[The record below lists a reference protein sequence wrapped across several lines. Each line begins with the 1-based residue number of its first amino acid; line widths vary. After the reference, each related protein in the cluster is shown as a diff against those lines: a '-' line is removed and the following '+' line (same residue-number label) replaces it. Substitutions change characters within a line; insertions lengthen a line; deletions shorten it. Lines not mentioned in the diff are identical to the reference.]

1 MKGGLRPD
9 GVSKSKLPMKNVEE
23 AIELLFISTLSST
36 IPTTSDTWLIDSG
49 ASRHD
54 KENLP
59 DLIKKESHLRV
70 VLGDDARYS
79 MKGSVS
85 ASLQLE
91 SSDTLHLNDVIYVL
105 SPYQLWK
112 TRVIKSYA
120 LTGRCLHGTRHPAWF
135 EHI

>member
-1 MKGGLRPD
+1 M
-9 GVSKSKLPMKNVEE
+9 
-23 AIELLFISTLSST
+23 
-36 IPTTSDTWLIDSG
+36 
-49 ASRHD
+49 
-54 KENLP
+54 ENIL

-79 MKGSVS
+79 VKGSVS

-112 TRVIKSYA
+112 TRVIKLY
-120 LTGRCLHGTRHPAWF
+120 F
-135 EHI
+135 